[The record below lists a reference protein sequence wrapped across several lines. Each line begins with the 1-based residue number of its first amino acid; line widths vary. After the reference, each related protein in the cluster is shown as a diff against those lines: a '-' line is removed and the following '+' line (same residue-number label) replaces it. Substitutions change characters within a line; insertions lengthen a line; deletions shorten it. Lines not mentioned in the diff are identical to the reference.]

1 MPNWV
6 ANRVSVS
13 GTEADLKRFI
23 DQANAVP
30 ITLRE
35 GQGLKEDGTK
45 KEVVLSFANFIA
57 PPQEAIDSGEYH
69 ETHGFS
75 KEGATGQTE
84 NNWYN
89 FNNSKWGTK
98 WDVCFDSYVETN
110 ADGGS
115 STAEYAFDT
124 AWSPPE
130 PIFQAMVEQFP
141 ELKFDIWWEEE
152 QGFGAELT
160 GEDGELTLVREWDI
174 PSSHADYV
182 ARDGDADNCPCSHDD
197 DKEYWYDD
205 CPGKRDIFVR
215 VTKVYRLSSN
225 GVTEA
230 RAEYFE
236 MQNGSK
242 ELPEEEDGLTS
253 FSIVNEDG
261 VEITD

>member
-45 KEVVLSFANFIA
+45 AEVVLSFANFIA

-69 ETHGFS
+69 ETHGYS
-75 KEGATGQTE
+75 KEGATGQTP

-89 FNNSKWGTK
+89 FNVREWGTK
-98 WDVCFDSYVETN
+98 WDVSYSSYVETN

-130 PIFQAMVEQFP
+130 PIFV
-141 ELKFDIWWEEE
+141 
-152 QGFGAELT
+152 AELT
-160 GEDGELTLVREWDI
+160 GEDGELTLVKEWDI

-182 ARDGDADNCPCSHDD
+182 ARDGDADNCPCSHDG

-236 MQNGSK
+236 IQNGSK
-242 ELPEEEDGLTS
+242 PMPEEEDGLTS
-253 FSIVNEDG
+253 FSIVDEDG

>member
-13 GTEADLKRFI
+13 GKEADLKRFI

-30 ITLRE
+30 ITRQE
-35 GQGLKEDGTK
+35 DEGLKEDGTK
-45 KEVVLSFANFIA
+45 AEVVLSFANFIA

-69 ETHGFS
+69 AVHGFS
-75 KEGATGQTE
+75 GGKESGNTE

-89 FNNSKWGTK
+89 FNIREWGTK
-98 WDVCFDSYVETN
+98 WDVSYSSYVETN
-110 ADGGS
+110 ADGDS

-130 PIFQAMVEQFP
+130 PIFRAMVEQFP
-141 ELKFDIWWEEE
+141 ELNFDIWWEEE
-152 QGFGAELT
+152 QGFGAELE
-160 GEDGELTLVREWDI
+160 GENGELTLTKEWDI
-174 PSSHADYV
+174 PNSHADY
-182 ARDGDADNCPCSHDD
+182 AEHNNEDGCVCAWDD
-197 DKEYWYDD
+197 DRESWYAD
-205 CPGKRDIFVR
+205 CPGKTDIFVR

-225 GVTEA
+225 SVMEA

-242 ELPEEEDGLTS
+242 PMPEEEDGLTS
-253 FSIVNEDG
+253 FSLVNEDG